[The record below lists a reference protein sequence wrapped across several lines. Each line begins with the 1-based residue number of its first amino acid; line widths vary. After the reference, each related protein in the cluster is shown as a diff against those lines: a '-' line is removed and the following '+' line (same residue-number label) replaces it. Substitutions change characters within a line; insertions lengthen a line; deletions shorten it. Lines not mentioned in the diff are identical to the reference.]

1 MLLMKIDWNQPLTFQ
16 LPPDTKY
23 TTHGWLVLDLPI
35 ANFNADQI
43 AKYKIV
49 QLTDPQVIAEFAHI
63 NYTVLDDG
71 CVALVTTV
79 ADHNPESIAEGHM
92 HHFPTL
98 TSAEDID
105 LFLKGYKYLSCLEIQ
120 AEFDVKFSN
129 MRSMTSKLEASTHQQ
144 QLEESQAVQAN
155 PNYPTP
161 LLSALSAASGIS
173 VGELASQALAKN
185 AAFQAQQATLLGE
198 MMAEK
203 KAVNDCTTPLQVKQ
217 LGWI

>member
-1 MLLMKIDWNQPLTFQ
+1 MKIDWNQALTFQ
-16 LPPDTKY
+16 LPPNTKY
-23 TTHGWLVLDLPI
+23 TTHGWVVVDLPI
-35 ANFNADQI
+35 VNFNADQI

-49 QLTDPQVIAEFAHI
+49 QLTDPQVIAEMEHI

-71 CVALVTTV
+71 TVAYVTTV
-79 ADHNPESIAEGHM
+79 ADHTPNDIVDGHLQ
-92 HHFPTL
+92 HFPTL
-98 TSAEDID
+98 TSHEDIE
-105 LFLKGYKYLSCLEIQ
+105 LFLKGYKYLSILEIQ
-120 AEFDVKFSN
+120 AEYDVKFAN
-129 MRSMTSKLEASTHQQ
+129 LNVTTSSLEASTFNQ
-144 QLEESQAVQAN
+144 QLAEAQALQAN

-173 VGELASQALAKN
+173 TGDLASQALAKN

-198 MMAEK
+198 MLADK